1 MEFLT
6 YLMSKEVSADFCE
19 VAGKFSPRKDAS
31 ESKEIWVVD
40 PIFSVFAENMNYA
53 MPRGPHPRWPEIST
67 AISTAEHEV
76 FTGSKDVQTALDEAA
91 ATVSA
96 ILAQ

>member
-1 MEFLT
+1 
-6 YLMSKEVSADFCE
+6 MSKEVSADFCE
-19 VAGKFSPRKDAS
+19 AGGKFSPRADSTAS
-31 ESKEIWVVD
+31 KSIWTDD

-67 AISTAEHEV
+67 AISVAEHEV